1 MGKLDENALLQG
13 LRNGEEA
20 AYKQL
25 IIDYSSMVQSLIFR
39 MIGDEDDALDL
50 SQEVFVQVWESISGF
65 KAQSSIKTWVYTIAL
80 RKALNYLRAKK
91 IRRFFSLNESNFDQY
106 LNNRKNNEPDGFHL
120 LNQQDMAKVIHYAIE
135 KLPPNQ
141 RTAFV
146 LSKTQGLSDAETAVI
161 MDTTIG
167 AVESLLVRAKRK
179 LKEELKTLYNEM
191 KNEK

>member
-1 MGKLDENALLQG
+1 MGKLNENALLQG
-13 LRNGEEA
+13 LLNGEEA

-25 IIDYSSMVQSLIFR
+25 IIDYRGMVQSLIYR
-39 MIGDEDDALDL
+39 MIGDEEDALDL
-50 SQEVFVQVWESISGF
+50 SQEVFVQVWESIGGF
-65 KAQSSIKTWVYTIAL
+65 KAQSSIKTWVYTIAV

-91 IRRFFSLNESNFDQY
+91 IRRFFSLNESNFDRH
-106 LNNRKNNEPDGFHL
+106 LNNRKNNEPDGFQV
-120 LNQQDMAKVIHYAIE
+120 LNQQDMAKTIHHAIE

-146 LSKTQGLSDAETAVI
+146 LSKTHGLSDAETAAI

-167 AVESLLVRAKRK
+167 AVESLLIRAKRK